1 MIHPPLPGDLGKGS
15 FLETQVMLEPG
26 YYEVLFNDGTM
37 KILQVTKNP
46 KRGYLTTTGERD
58 LLGMDPDALDPKWE
72 QVFRLRPLVAG
83 ESVPVPRPKKEENP
97 GVWRLGEIIR
107 ASLSLLPAGQ
117 PLQRHLL
124 EAAISRTV
132 SACPLLFSKVTLQD
146 QQSLVDELLG
156 QTHSHSLHYALAVNA
171 IYSLVYSRKLGR
183 IPTLQDVREAAR
195 EGLGGFPSEIVHE
208 EQIIADVWAQ
218 VQKNLCGGN
227 LIGRNVQFE
236 HWIDMGLITGKITAV
251 STDYYEVTSDK
262 GVRFGVDRARVK
274 FL

>member
-1 MIHPPLPGDLGKGS
+1 M
-15 FLETQVMLEPG
+15 MLEPG
-26 YYEVLFNDGTM
+26 YYEILFNDGTM

-58 LLGMDPDALDPKWE
+58 LLGMDPDDPDPKWE

-83 ESVPVPRPKKEENP
+83 ESVPVPRPKKDENP

-132 SACPLLFSKVTLQD
+132 TACPLLFSKVTLQD
-146 QQSLVDELLG
+146 QQSLVDDLLG
-156 QTHSHSLHYALAVNA
+156 
-171 IYSLVYSRKLGR
+171 
-183 IPTLQDVREAAR
+183 PD
-195 EGLGGFPSEIVHE
+195 P
-208 EQIIADVWAQ
+208 
-218 VQKNLCGGN
+218 
-227 LIGRNVQFE
+227 IGRNVQFE

-251 STDYYEVTSDK
+251 STYYYEVLSDK
-262 GVRFGVDRARVK
+262 GVLFGVDRARIK